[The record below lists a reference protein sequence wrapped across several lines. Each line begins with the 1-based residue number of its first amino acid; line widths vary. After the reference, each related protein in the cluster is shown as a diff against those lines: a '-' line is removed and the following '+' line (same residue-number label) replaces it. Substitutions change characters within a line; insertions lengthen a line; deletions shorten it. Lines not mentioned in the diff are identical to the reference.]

1 MLSIKKSLSY
11 FEMEIERLCYNDLE
25 EIHFHSV
32 EWTELTRAGVVTFKL
47 GSGYLLNWRSVYN
60 QLAKR
65 ALH

>member
-1 MLSIKKSLSY
+1 
-11 FEMEIERLCYNDLE
+11 MEIERLCYNDLE